1 MSITAATI
9 LDRAAELLLDTA
21 HRTWPEDEL
30 LSLLNEALSATAL
43 VKHDFYT
50 VQDFVTLAAGVL
62 QTIPDDGVALLDIV
76 RNETDG
82 RVITQVDKSLLEEA
96 NRFWPAAT
104 QQAEVEHY
112 TADPRNPLR
121 FQVFPPNDGTGSVEM
136 LYGATPPQV
145 MYAAEEIPVPASYQ
159 APLLDFVLA
168 RAYLKNSK
176 RQDLAKAA
184 NFAQSWARYVG
195 ATSQAQLAL
204 SPKVA
209 SSPGVTT

>member
-21 HRTWPEDEL
+21 HRTWSADEL
-30 LSLLNEALSATAL
+30 LDLLNEALSATAL

-76 RNETDG
+76 RNASG
-82 RVITQVDKSLLEEA
+82 RVVTQVDKSLLEEA

-104 QQAEVEHY
+104 QETVIEHF
-112 TADPRNPLR
+112 TVDPRNPLR
-121 FQVFPPNDGTGSVEM
+121 FQVFPPSDGTSSVEM

-168 RAYLKNSK
+168 RAYSKNSK
-176 RQDLAKAA
+176 RQDLTKAA

>member
-1 MSITAATI
+1 MSIVASTI
-9 LDRAAELLLDTA
+9 LDEAAGLLLDAA
-21 HRTWPEDEL
+21 HRTWSADGL
-30 LSLLNEALSATAL
+30 LDCLNEALSTTAL

-62 QTIPDDGVALLDIV
+62 QVIPEDGVGLLDIV
-76 RNETDG
+76 RNANG

-104 QQAEVEHY
+104 QETVIEHY
-112 TADPRNPLR
+112 TVDPRNPLR
-121 FQVFPPNDGTGSVEM
+121 FQVFPPSDGTSSVEM

-145 MYAAEEIPVPASYQ
+145 MYAAEEIPVPASYR

-168 RAYLKNSK
+168 RAYAKNSK
-176 RQDLAKAA
+176 RQDLTKSA

-195 ATSQAQLAL
+195 ATSQAQLAM

>member
-1 MSITAATI
+1 MSITAATV

-21 HRTWPEDEL
+21 HRTWSADEL
-30 LSLLNEALSATAL
+30 LDLLNEALSATAL

-62 QTIPDDGVALLDIV
+62 QAIPDDGVALLDIV
-76 RNETDG
+76 RNASG

-104 QQAEVEHY
+104 QETVIEHY

-121 FQVFPPNDGTGSVEM
+121 FQVFPPSDGTSSVEM

-145 MYAAEEIPVPASYQ
+145 MYAAEEIPVPASYK

-168 RAYLKNSK
+168 RAYAKNSK
-176 RQDLAKAA
+176 RQDLTKSA

-195 ATSQAQLAL
+195 ATSQAQLAM

>member
-1 MSITAATI
+1 MSIVAATI

-21 HRTWPEDEL
+21 HRTWPADEL
-30 LSLLNEALSATAL
+30 LGHLNEALSATAV

-62 QTIPDDGVALLDIV
+62 QTIPEDGVALLDIT
-76 RNETDG
+76 RNASG

-104 QQAEVEHY
+104 QETVIEHF
-112 TADPRNPLR
+112 TVDPRNPLR
-121 FQVFPPNDGTGSVEM
+121 FQVFPPSDGTSSVEM

-168 RAYLKNSK
+168 RAYSKNSK
-176 RQDLAKAA
+176 RQDLTKATSL
-184 NFAQSWARYVG
+184 AQSWARYVG

>member
-1 MSITAATI
+1 MSIIAATI
-9 LDRAAELLLDTA
+9 LDRAAEILLDTA
-21 HRTWPEDEL
+21 HRTWPADEL
-30 LSLLNEALSATAL
+30 LDRLNEALSATAL

-50 VQDFVTLAAGVL
+50 VQGFVTLAAGVL

-76 RNETDG
+76 RNASG

-104 QQAEVEHY
+104 QETVIEHF
-112 TADPRNPLR
+112 TIDPRNPLR
-121 FQVFPPNDGTGSVEM
+121 FQVFPPSDGTSSVEM
-136 LYGATPPQV
+136 FYGATPPQV

-168 RAYLKNSK
+168 RAYSKNSK
-176 RQDLAKAA
+176 RQDLTKAA